1 MDDKTIR
8 VLLIDDHRSV
18 LWGLERL
25 IESERPR
32 MQVVGK
38 FTSFAEASS
47 HIANLLPDVILLDL
61 DLGAENGVEIIP
73 RLSAITS
80 AKILILTGSRDE
92 KLHDRAVVA
101 GAKGILAK
109 ENPAETIINA
119 IKLVYEGQLWIDQT
133 RMGRIISNL
142 SRQNTENEK
151 DPYLEKYKTLT
162 PKEKKIFEAMT
173 SQAGSSG
180 SEVAKA
186 IHISESTLRNHL
198 TSIYSKL
205 EINNRLE
212 LWDFAHKH
220 SLNKFDKET

>member
-38 FTSFAEASS
+38 CTSFAESSS

-92 KLHDRAVVA
+92 NLHDRAVVA
-101 GAKGILAK
+101 GAKGILGK
-109 ENPAETIINA
+109 E
-119 IKLVYEGQLWIDQT
+119 
-133 RMGRIISNL
+133 
-142 SRQNTENEK
+142 
-151 DPYLEKYKTLT
+151 
-162 PKEKKIFEAMT
+162 
-173 SQAGSSG
+173 
-180 SEVAKA
+180 
-186 IHISESTLRNHL
+186 
-198 TSIYSKL
+198 
-205 EINNRLE
+205 
-212 LWDFAHKH
+212 
-220 SLNKFDKET
+220 